1 MDFLSSQSNMLAASK
16 QFQKL
21 KELVMGPNTDVK
33 QFLKDYGAF
42 ESVRKRMQDKQR

>member
-1 MDFLSSQSNMLAASK
+1 MIEGLQTLEKVERLIESVDFLSSQSNMLAASK

-33 QFLKDYGAF
+33 
-42 ESVRKRMQDKQR
+42 